1 MRCAAKV
8 PSMAGLTAVPALMST
23 AVTTLR
29 LVGELMHWPKPLVNS
44 DVCGKA
50 ILGVVWLVPI
60 FGSYFAVEV
69 SHAGYAR
76 QRFAR
81 PPGFGDFGIRP
92 QARRNVR
99 DAVARDDI
107 RAATL
112 AELRRYPDRTGP
124 GRHGDGRRSPKRCW
138 SMDTYLEFRWPS
150 CSTFLCVAVGARITM
165 P

>member
-60 FGSYFAVEV
+60 FGSYFAVKV

-76 QRFAR
+76 QRSA
-81 PPGFGDFGIRP
+81 PL
-92 QARRNVR
+92 VL
-99 DAVARDDI
+99 
-107 RAATL
+107 ATSAL
-112 AELRRYPDRTGP
+112 ALKLAGTFVMQSHGMTYALRLSLNFVVTLIG
-124 GRHGDGRRSPKRCW
+124 
-138 SMDTYLEFRWPS
+138 L
-150 CSTFLCVAVGARITM
+150 V
-165 P
+165 